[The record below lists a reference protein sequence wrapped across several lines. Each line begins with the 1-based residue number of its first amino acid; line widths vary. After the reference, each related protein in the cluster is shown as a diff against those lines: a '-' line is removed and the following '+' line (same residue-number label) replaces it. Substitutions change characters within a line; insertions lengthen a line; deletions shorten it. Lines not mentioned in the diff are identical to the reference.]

1 MKQTFIHRV
10 LWLLVPLLTLVNPV
24 WGAVPKLSDLAFGDP
39 AYTED
44 FEDVTAVSRSNTGS
58 AQTITALG
66 WTNCA
71 FTHAYL
77 GKNSN
82 GTQTI
87 AVKAAASPMTSKY
100 FELTTTSNIAG
111 VSFSR
116 TFTTKGAFSFKIAKG
131 SVTNVGLHTAVA
143 NATVSHA
150 SASVYLNFTASA
162 IKISS
167 GSGWVNALTSLPS
180 TDILEITV
188 VYNNTT
194 TSTTYGDGIT
204 LAGKRAHIYVNGTAI
219 PNGSAAK
226 DFTIPGNDL
235 TTFRVHYNA
244 AGTGKVDDIKIYD
257 ALPTA
262 AASCT
267 TNPTVSAAGNSSFLR
282 TMLLMA
288 LIH

>member
-1 MKQTFIHRV
+1 
-10 LWLLVPLLTLVNPV
+10 
-24 WGAVPKLSDLAFGDP
+24 
-39 AYTED
+39 
-44 FEDVTAVSRSNTGS
+44 
-58 AQTITALG
+58 
-66 WTNCA
+66 
-71 FTHAYL
+71 
-77 GKNSN
+77 
-82 GTQTI
+82 
-87 AVKAAASPMTSKY
+87 MTSKY

-188 VYNNTT
+188 VYNNTNT
-194 TSTTYGDGIT
+194 NTSYGDGIT
-204 LAGKRAHIYVNGTAI
+204 LNAKRAHIYVNGTAI
-219 PNGSAAK
+219 PNGSVAK
-226 DFTIPGNDL
+226 DFTIPG
-235 TTFRVHYNA
+235 TSIATFRIHYNA

-262 AASCT
+262 APSCEDLGSINGSISLSKGKSHGLT
-267 TNPTVSAAGNSSFLR
+267 KTKPNTR
-282 TMLLMA
+282 
-288 LIH
+288 